1 MQRNLN
7 IKQRLVALV
16 MLFAVCE
23 LYCGSTLFL
32 HYHIVDN
39 TRIWHSHPFASAH
52 HADKQTV
59 YDIAQLNSFV
69 FVDDAETVDLRPM
82 ETVVDVICCNA
93 PQKPVVRSV
102 SHFCTRAP
110 PIC

>member
-1 MQRNLN
+1 
-7 IKQRLVALV
+7 

-39 TRIWHSHPFASAH
+39 TRVWHSHPFASAH
-52 HADKQTV
+52 HADNQAV

-69 FVDDAETVDLRPM
+69 FVDDAETVDLRPL
-82 ETVVDVICCNA
+82 ESVVRDIRCYA
-93 PQKPVVRSV
+93 PSKPVDRCIF
-102 SHFCTRAP
+102 HFGARAP

>member
-1 MQRNLN
+1 M
-7 IKQRLVALV
+7 

-39 TRIWHSHPFASAH
+39 ARVWHSHPFASAH
-52 HADKQTV
+52 HADNQAV

-69 FVDDAETVDLRPM
+69 FVDDAETVDILPA
-82 ETVVDVICCNA
+82 NA
-93 PQKPVVRSV
+93 PVAVVRCEALSKPVVRV
-102 SHFCTRAP
+102 ISHFGTRAP